1 MPSVI
6 QERMGVWGERTASID
21 WCESNYEITPWIAE
35 FWNTIS
41 NLAMIIPSLYGCFVV
56 LTQGLETRYLI
67 SYLFFLTVGIGSWMF
82 HMTLQYSMQ
91 LLDELPMIY
100 TTCLFIYLQA
110 MIKEGPGKHNKLLI
124 CCLAG
129 YAIFFTA
136 LYSVWSNP
144 LVMEYMY
151 AFVIVILLGQSV
163 WLLYQESNPACLRVF
178 IVGTALYAV
187 AFLIWNIDNHF
198 CSHLQEFRKG
208 KSTGV
213 AALSQL
219 HAWWHLLAGYSTYLH
234 ILFSSHFRL
243 SMLKRNP
250 KFVICPIGL
259 SVVTSP

>member
-41 NLAMIIPSLYGCFVV
+41 NLAMIVPSLYGCFVV
-56 LTQGLETRYLI
+56 LTQGFETRYLI
-67 SYLFFLTVGIGSWMF
+67 SYIFFLIVGIGSWMF

-100 TTCLFIYLQA
+100 TTCLFIYNQA
-110 MIKEGPGKHNKLLI
+110 MIKEGPGKHNLRLMG
-124 CCLAG
+124 CLAG
-129 YAIFFTA
+129 YAILFTA
-136 LYSVWSNP
+136 IYSVWSNP

-151 AFVIVILLGQSV
+151 AFVIFILLGQST

-178 IVGTALYAV
+178 IIGTSLYAL

-198 CSHLQEFRKG
+198 CSSLQEFRRDNSG
-208 KSTGV
+208 GV
-213 AALSQL
+213 AAMSQL
-219 HAWWHLLAGYSTYLH
+219 HA
-234 ILFSSHFRL
+234 
-243 SMLKRNP
+243 
-250 KFVICPIGL
+250 
-259 SVVTSP
+259 